1 MEIADIIK
9 KVEAGDN
16 VNANKAFDTVMGQKL
31 KDALDAKKIELASSM
46 IDRKIPVE
54 DQPEEEE

>member
-16 VNANKAFDTVMGQKL
+16 VNANKAFDTVMGQKM

-54 DQPEEEE
+54 DQPEEE

>member
-16 VNANKAFDTVMGQKL
+16 VNAGKAFDTVMGQKL
-31 KDALDAKKIELASSM
+31 KDALDSKKIELASSM

-54 DQPEEEE
+54 DQPEEE

>member
-46 IDRKIPVE
+46 VDRKVSPDAE
-54 DQPEEEE
+54 QE

>member
-16 VNANKAFDTVMGQKL
+16 VNANKAFDTVMGSPAKSVKKYNKL
-31 KDALDAKKIELASSM
+31 NNKNFTAYGTPTD
-46 IDRKIPVE
+46 IDYEVNK
-54 DQPEEEE
+54 

>member
-9 KVEAGDN
+9 KVETGDN
-16 VNANKAFDTVMGQKL
+16 VNAGKAFDPVMAIKM

-46 IDRKIPVE
+46 VDRKIDPA
-54 DQPEEEE
+54 PEAE

>member
-1 MEIADIIK
+1 MEITDIIK

-16 VNANKAFDTVMGQKL
+16 VNATKAFDTVMGQKL

-46 IDRKIPVE
+46 IDRQVNPDAE
-54 DQPEEEE
+54 QE

>member
-1 MEIADIIK
+1 MEIADILK

-16 VNANKAFDTVMGQKL
+16 VNANKAFDTVMGNKL

-54 DQPEEEE
+54 DQNEEE

>member
-1 MEIADIIK
+1 
-9 KVEAGDN
+9 
-16 VNANKAFDTVMGQKL
+16 MGNKL

-54 DQPEEEE
+54 DQNEEE

>member
-46 IDRKIPVE
+46 IDRNISVE
-54 DQPEEEE
+54 DQPEEE

>member
-16 VNANKAFDTVMGQKL
+16 VNASKAFDTVMGQKL
-31 KDALDAKKIELASSM
+31 KE
-46 IDRKIPVE
+46 
-54 DQPEEEE
+54 

>member
-16 VNANKAFDTVMGQKL
+16 VNASKAFDTVMGQKM
-31 KDALDAKKIELASSM
+31 KDALDAKKIDLAPSM
-46 IDRKIPVE
+46 VDRKINPDAE
-54 DQPEEEE
+54 QE